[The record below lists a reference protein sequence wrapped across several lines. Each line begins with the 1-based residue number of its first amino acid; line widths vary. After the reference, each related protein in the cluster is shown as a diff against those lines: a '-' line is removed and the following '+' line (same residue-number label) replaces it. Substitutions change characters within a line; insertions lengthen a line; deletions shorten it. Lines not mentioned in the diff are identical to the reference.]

1 MALQDSGSI
10 PPIVSMSLSDI
21 NVELGELGTTK
32 LDFFTAA
39 TSFSGI
45 LDDGQVEILEFYN
58 KTFSVGTGPYGARS
72 LHTFR
77 FINDSGTEQ
86 GWQDGELVSA
96 AENTTNGLPA
106 SYAIQE
112 ETDFVGFE
120 VDDGQLTNGDIIY
133 ENSTGTTLTNLRPG
147 GDFAAGTHFLL
158 DTDAD
163 KLFQINS
170 SAVVSNLTDRTPTT
184 PTISE
189 TSKDSTSITI
199 GITGDTVVTRQYAPF
214 LDSVEQ
220 TNILPTSSGS
230 IGDTGVSTSYTYS
243 GLSSNTA
250 YALKVRGE
258 NAFANG
264 SDSNTLN
271 ITTDVGVVWTNNTS
285 SISMVSSTGNP
296 SNQDTLNATGHA
308 GGPYSIDVTI
318 GSGGTSVSCAQPS
331 DGTIQIRV
339 ADNSGMS
346 GATAFA
352 TSHTGLSDLT
362 TKWYY
367 QLQYVEDG
375 INTDHTSTN
384 NIITWSNSG
393 VSDTTTGVNITF
405 SNLAGPPP

>member
-32 LDFFTAA
+32 LDFLTAA

-96 AENTTNGLPA
+96 AENTTNGLPG

-199 GITGDTVVTRQYAPF
+199 GITGDTVVTREYAPF
-214 LDSVEQ
+214 LDNVEQ

-285 SISMVSSTGNP
+285 SISIESSTGNDLI
-296 SNQDTLNATGHA
+296 QDVLLSTGHA
-308 GGPYSIDVTI
+308 GGPWAIEVTI
-318 GSGGTSVSCAQPS
+318 GDGGTSVSVAQPS
-331 DGTIQIRV
+331 AGTLELRY
-339 ADNSGMS
+339 ADNSSMT
-346 GATAFA
+346 GASAFA
-352 TSHTGLSDLT
+352 TSHSGLSDLT

-367 QLQYVEDG
+367 QLRYTEQG
-375 INTDHTSTN
+375 TNTNHTSTGN
-384 NIITWSNSG
+384 TITWSNSG
-393 VSDTTTGVNITF
+393 VDDTTTGVNITF
-405 SNLAGPPP
+405 SNEL